1 MKQAINALVIALC
14 LGMSVGV
21 SANEYTEADSD
32 ARAAALLFFEQGGTT
47 IDQRQQGDYSQNY
60 PAASAV
66 APGMGQA
73 EFSAKCYTS
82 EAHSAALQ
90 LLKAGVSYGEAV
102 AIFAGECGAAI
113 AAKIAGTHLS
123 GAIGADGKKIKAD
136 GLSARLYL
144 AATCISVRKAEIY
157 EPVCEAWED
166 LQARSLAAEK
176 DVDQRPVEQPTED
189 YPDWTHDR
197 S

>member
-1 MKQAINALVIALC
+1 MKQVIRAFAIALC
-14 LGMSVGV
+14 LGSTAAYAG
-21 SANEYTEADSD
+21 SEADAESD
-32 ARAAALLFFEQGGTT
+32 ATAAAILFFEQGGVS

-66 APGMGQA
+66 APSMRGP

-90 LLKAGVSYGEAV
+90 LIKAGISYGEAI

-113 AAKIAGTHLS
+113 AAKIADKQLN
-123 GAIGADGKKIKAD
+123 GAIGADGKPIKAD
-136 GLSARLYL
+136 GLSKRLYL
-144 AATCISVRKAEIY
+144 AATCIAVRKAEIY

-166 LQARSLAAEK
+166 LQERHLAAQK
-176 DVDQRPVEQPTED
+176 DLDQRPVLEPK
-189 YPDWTHDR
+189 PDPWHDTASDR